1 MLLAEDL
8 LLLLTDDRTGKLVVN
23 KTHVD
28 VALGGAQLIDLSL
41 AHRADLDERKRLV
54 VLDGS
59 PTGDRLLDGALSILR
74 SYVGKKP
81 RSTIRELSKGLR
93 PRLYDRLVNAGFL
106 RAEHGKVLGL
116 FATTSWP
123 ATSVEHES
131 VVRRN
136 LVGQLVQGLTPD
148 PRTAALVAL
157 LHALRCTHKV
167 VVPAEH
173 GLGRREL
180 DRRAKQLAE
189 GSWGSQAVRQTIDA
203 MTAAVAA
210 SVAGS
215 AAVASSGG

>member
-8 LLLLTDDRTGKLVVN
+8 LLLLTDDRTGKLVADR
-23 KTHVD
+23 THVD

-41 AHRADLDERKRLV
+41 AHRADLDDRSRLV

-59 PTGDRLLDGALSILR
+59 PTGDHVLDGALSIVR
-74 SYVGKKP
+74 NYEGKKP
-81 RSTIRELSKGLR
+81 RTAIRELAKNLR
-93 PRLYDRLVNAGFL
+93 PLLYDRLASAGVV

-116 FATTSWP
+116 FPTTSWP

-210 SVAGS
+210 SVAVT
-215 AAVASSGG
+215 AAGASGG